1 MRAGS
6 SLLGRQR
13 LATTGTDAR
22 DRPVASLGAVALP
35 FLPYTVVGIVH
46 LVAIAVGAD
55 GLVAVTKPLL
65 MPALLLALLVALPS
79 AARRS
84 ETALWAGLGILLGWL
99 GDVSLMD
106 AGTGFVIGLGF
117 FLLGHV
123 AYVVLFVRRMRTGR
137 PRWWSAGYALWFV
150 ALLVV
155 LAPHAGAL
163 LVPLAL
169 YGLSLVALGVTGS
182 ACSPWIA
189 AGAACFVVSDSLL
202 GLDRFLP
209 GFALP
214 QVDLAIMVTYIAAQG
229 LIAFGVVRRARAVA
243 LVPALV

>member
-1 MRAGS
+1 
-6 SLLGRQR
+6 
-13 LATTGTDAR
+13 
-22 DRPVASLGAVALP
+22 VALP
-35 FLPYTVVGIVH
+35 FLPYVVVGIVH

-55 GLVAVTKPLL
+55 GVVAATKPLL
-65 MPALLLALLVALPS
+65 MPALLFALLLALPP

-84 ETALWAGLGILLGWL
+84 GTALWAGLGILSGWL

-106 AGTGFVIGLGF
+106 AGIGFLIGLGF
-117 FLLGHV
+117 FLLGHI
-123 AYVVLFVRRMRTGR
+123 AYIVLFVRRMRARR
-137 PRWWSAGYALWFV
+137 PRWWSAVYAVWFV

-163 LVPLAL
+163 LVPLAV
-169 YGLSLVALGVTGS
+169 YGLTLAVLGVAGS

-189 AGAACFVVSDSLL
+189 AGSACFVVSDSLL

-209 GFALP
+209 GFSMP

-229 LIAFGVVRRARAVA
+229 LIAFGVVRRARSAA
-243 LVPALV
+243 LVPALA